1 MKLARASLLAA
12 VLAATSSMTFGQEA
26 AHAPDANSFEVFRNI
41 SIPAKTQAPFTS
53 VVTAEWVRVLED
65 GTTTSRQNRRLV
77 VRDSAGRIFQERRW
91 LAAMGTPG
99 DNQLMRVEISDP
111 VKHTK
116 YFCRPADMVCMLR
129 DYDGADDGA
138 AEDPAGE
145 TNEKLMLTREEL
157 GKSNI
162 SGIDVV
168 GTRETRVIA
177 AGVMGNDRPVSV
189 IKEFWYSPQLGIN
202 MQVKR
207 IDPRVGTQTITVT
220 EVSLGEP
227 DPKYFQLPASYKVT
241 DVRKARARNQAQGSG
256 GQR

>member
-1 MKLARASLLAA
+1 MSFSRASFLAA
-12 VLAATSSMTFGQEA
+12 VLSATSSMTFGQEA

-41 SIPAKTQAPFTS
+41 TIPPKANAPFTS

-65 GTTTSRQNRRLV
+65 GTTTTRQNHRVV

-91 LAAMGTPG
+91 LAAKDAPG
-99 DNQLMRVEISDP
+99 ENALLRIEISDP
-111 VKHTK
+111 AKHTK
-116 YFCRPADMVCMLR
+116 YFCSPDKVCMLR
-129 DYDGADDGA
+129 DYDAAGDDA
-138 AEDPAGE
+138 TQETAGE
-145 TNEKLMLTREEL
+145 GNDKVMLTREEL

-162 SGIDVV
+162 SGVDVV

-177 AGVMGNDRPVSV
+177 AGVVGNDRPVTV
-189 IKEFWYSPQLGIN
+189 IKEFWYSAQLGLN

-207 IDPRVGTQTITVT
+207 VDPRVGTQTITVT
-220 EVSLGEP
+220 EVSLAEP

-241 DVRKARARNQAQGSG
+241 DVRQARAQNQANGG